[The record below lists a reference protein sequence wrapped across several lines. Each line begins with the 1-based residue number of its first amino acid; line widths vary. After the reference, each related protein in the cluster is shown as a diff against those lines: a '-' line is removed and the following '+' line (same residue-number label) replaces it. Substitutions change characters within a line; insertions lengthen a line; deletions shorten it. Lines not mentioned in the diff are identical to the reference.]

1 MACEGGNMKTLMTS
15 TVIAIGVLAF
25 TSLAAGTAQAQQYGP
40 QRFASQY
47 PSSVAGCPSIAW
59 RLVKDANGNVHGLA
73 WFTDMSGASEV
84 KGTMAQG
91 GQINLTLTRTQGNGP
106 VGTVTG
112 SRTTNTYG
120 TTTRAR
126 LTGEGCANMD
136 LDLKPLPG
144 NAFGAGG

>member
-1 MACEGGNMKTLMTS
+1 MKTLMTS

-59 RLVKDANGNVHGLA
+59 RLVRDTNGSVHGMA
-73 WFTDMSGASEV
+73 WYTDMSGASEV
-84 KGTMAQG
+84 KGLMQS
-91 GQINLTLTRTQGNGP
+91 GQFNLALTRSMGNGP

-112 SRTTNTYG
+112 TRNTTTYG
-120 TTTRAR
+120 TTTKAR

-136 LDLKPLPG
+136 LDLQPLPG
-144 NAFGAGG
+144 GGWGAGG

>member
-1 MACEGGNMKTLMTS
+1 MTS
-15 TVIAIGVLAF
+15 TVIAIGALAF

-40 QRFASQY
+40 QKFASQH

-59 RLVKDANGNVHGLA
+59 RLVRDTNGNVHGLA

-84 KGTMAQG
+84 KGSMSQG

-112 SRTTNTYG
+112 TRTTNTQVG
-120 TTTRAR
+120 TTTEAR
-126 LTGEGCANMD
+126 LTGEGCANMV
-136 LDLKPLPG
+136 LNLQPLPG
-144 NAFGAGG
+144 QGWGAGG